1 MGVIAHRTS
10 MGSASSYL
18 FVNEVKNFLRKAKR
32 RPFGRLFS
40 KLFHRMWLTLNLD
53 LDIYTGR
60 KFNSLQGIDGL
71 VVGLHDVDEALVNA
85 HLEVLA

>member
-1 MGVIAHRTS
+1 

>member
-1 MGVIAHRTS
+1 
-10 MGSASSYL
+10 
-18 FVNEVKNFLRKAKR
+18 
-32 RPFGRLFS
+32 
-40 KLFHRMWLTLNLD
+40 MWLTLNLD

>member
-1 MGVIAHRTS
+1 
-10 MGSASSYL
+10 L